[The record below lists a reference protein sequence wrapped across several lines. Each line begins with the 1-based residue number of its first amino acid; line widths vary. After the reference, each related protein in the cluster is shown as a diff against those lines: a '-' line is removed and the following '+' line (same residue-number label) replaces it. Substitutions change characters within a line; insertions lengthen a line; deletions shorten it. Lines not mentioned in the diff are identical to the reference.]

1 MDSSSW
7 AERLRGMSDDA
18 LLQML
23 GDDPGKYPTSAFE
36 GAKSEAEAR
45 GLLCK
50 LGDTAFKVVVG
61 GSQPT
66 GPLNAAQVKAMF
78 LRGDVNDNSLVYV
91 QSKGRWLFLS
101 AVFDSSF
108 WKKGSV
114 TPPKKLVHKVK
125 PEVAE
130 ANAPTLRVRPTPP
143 TAAQEATTVVEAP
156 HEAPTVASGRAT
168 PRADSPTASD
178 AASNEARRR
187 AEEHERELAALRR
200 QIEEEERRR
209 REAEQAARLAEEEA
223 RRRAEEESR
232 LRAEESRLRAEAE
245 VRRRAEEE
253 RLRAAEEARR
263 RAEEEARR
271 IEEEARR
278 IEEEARR
285 IEEEREQRERELAA
299 LRKKVEE
306 EAQRRREAEEAA
318 RLAEESKRR
327 AEAEARQRAEEARR
341 LAEEEARRLEQEKA
355 YQSTEEQARGRAAE
369 EARRRAEAD
378 ARRRAEEEARLRAE
392 EDARRRAEED
402 ARHRAE
408 EVARRRAEDD
418 ARRRAQ
424 MEERRDEE
432 ARLIAEAEA
441 RRRAEE
447 VAEPAVASASVER
460 GEQFAVEEVAR
471 AQAFAPDDAAA
482 EAVADWRTTRPG
494 LPRDGDA
501 AEDIWAEAREPE
513 PQVADAVPTFGGL
526 GQSQSKLPMP
536 VVWGAAGGVAL
547 LLIVGLML
555 FIFIPRKA
563 EPPVADGSAEQTAQP
578 AAKADKGDM
587 VEVAGGTF
595 MMGRNDISESSK
607 SYNQYP
613 AHTVTVGTFLIDR
626 NEVTNAEYADFVR
639 ETKHDPP
646 PNWKG
651 GRPAAGNERLPATN
665 VSLDDAQKFA
675 EWRSRRDGVT
685 YRLPTEEE
693 WELAARGT
701 DPARRYPWGADW
713 SDGRANVD
721 SPALKPVGSFPQGAS
736 PQGALDLIGNA
747 WEWTSSPAS
756 IYKGNSSFKTPPSDN
771 YIVRGGSYQSSSR
784 GDEAITA
791 TFRKWV
797 PKDTRHQTLG
807 FRLARDG
814 K

>member
-245 VRRRAEEE
+245 ARRLAEEE
-253 RLRAAEEARR
+253 RLRAVEEARR
-263 RAEEEARR
+263 RAEEE
-271 IEEEARR
+271 
-278 IEEEARR
+278 
-285 IEEEREQRERELAA
+285 
-299 LRKKVEE
+299 
-306 EAQRRREAEEAA
+306 
-318 RLAEESKRR
+318 
-327 AEAEARQRAEEARR
+327 
-341 LAEEEARRLEQEKA
+341 
-355 YQSTEEQARGRAAE
+355 
-369 EARRRAEAD
+369 

-402 ARHRAE
+402 ARRRMEEDARHRAE
-408 EVARRRAEDD
+408 EVARRRAEED

-441 RRRAEE
+441 RRRAESERAARAEE
-447 VAEPAVASASVER
+447 VVAPAVASAAVER
-460 GEQFAVEEVAR
+460 GEQFAVEEVAH
-471 AQAFAPDDAAA
+471 AQAFAPDAAAA
-482 EAVADWRTTRPG
+482 ESVADWQTTHSSP
-494 LPRDGDA
+494 PRDGDA

-513 PQVADAVPTFGGL
+513 LQVADAVPTFGGL
-526 GQSQSKLPMP
+526 GQSQSKFPMP
-536 VVWGAAGGVAL
+536 VVWGAGGGVVL
-547 LLIVGLML
+547 LLVVGLML
-555 FIFIPRKA
+555 FIFVPRRA
-563 EPPVADGSAEQTAQP
+563 ETPVADGATDQTVQP
-578 AAKADKGDM
+578 SKADKGDM
-587 VEVAGGTF
+587 SEVSGGTF
-595 MMGRNDISESSK
+595 MMGRND
-607 SYNQYP
+607 
-613 AHTVTVGTFLIDR
+613 V
-626 NEVTNAEYADFVR
+626 
-639 ETKHDPP
+639 DP
-646 PNWKG
+646 G
-651 GRPAAGNERLPATN
+651 A
-665 VSLDDAQKFA
+665 KF
-675 EWRSRRDGVT
+675 
-685 YRLPTEEE
+685 
-693 WELAARGT
+693 
-701 DPARRYPWGADW
+701 
-713 SDGRANVD
+713 
-721 SPALKPVGSFPQGAS
+721 
-736 PQGALDLIGNA
+736 
-747 WEWTSSPAS
+747 
-756 IYKGNSSFKTPPSDN
+756 
-771 YIVRGGSYQSSSR
+771 
-784 GDEAITA
+784 
-791 TFRKWV
+791 
-797 PKDTRHQTLG
+797 
-807 FRLARDG
+807 
-814 K
+814 